1 MTVLMYEVIFEE
13 ADIEKKLVALKTW
26 RTCIKF
32 TSPGNAG
39 VPDRLV
45 LLQGQVLFVE
55 TKAPGKRLRPLQR
68 YWRRTLKQLGFQVHV
83 VNSLES
89 LERVKREILNLSG
102 GGPFHG

>member
-1 MTVLMYEVIFEE
+1 MRE
-13 ADIEKKLVALKTW
+13 ADIEKKLVAYVKT
-26 RTCIKF
+26 CGGLALKF

-45 LLQGQVLFVE
+45 LLQGRVLFVE

-68 YWRRTLKQLGFQVHV
+68 YWRRTLEQLGFQVHV